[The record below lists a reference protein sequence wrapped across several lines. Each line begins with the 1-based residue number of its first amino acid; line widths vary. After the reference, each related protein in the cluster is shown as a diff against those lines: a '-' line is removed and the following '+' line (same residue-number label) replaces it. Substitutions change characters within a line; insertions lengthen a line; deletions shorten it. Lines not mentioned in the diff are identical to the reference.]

1 MPFSTFS
8 SQHRPLSRIF
18 STAATAIVSSGL
30 ICHLKTAPPTG
41 STWTDDVGNSNATLV
56 NSPTYSSSNGGYISL
71 NGSNQYV
78 MTSTSLNA
86 QISGTSP
93 NKSTAQSIF
102 IWCYP
107 TEQGVIVSEIGQAA
121 INTGWH
127 DSNIEITSSGVVDF
141 SVWHNGLTNKVSS
154 AAKSFNN
161 WYHLGWTYSGTTLT
175 AYINGASVGTVT
187 LTRSAPFNSGQN
199 LHYALGAADGTKMG
213 SDGSFCAMNVGSF
226 QVYNRALTAGEVATN
241 FNSNRTIYGLLA
253 EAI

>member
-1 MPFSTFS
+1 MPLSTFS
-8 SQHRPLSRIF
+8 GQHRPLNRIF
-18 STAATAIVSSGL
+18 STAVPALVSSGL

-41 STWTDDVGNSNATLV
+41 STWTDDVGNSNATLA

-107 TEQGVIVSEIGQAA
+107 TEQGVIVSEIGQAV
-121 INTGWH
+121 INSAWH
-127 DSNIEITSSGVVDF
+127 DSNIEMSSSGLISF
-141 SVWHNGLTNKVSS
+141 SVWHGSLVNRVTSTS
-154 AAKSFNN
+154 RSFNA

-175 AYINGASVGTVT
+175 AYINGISIGTTT
-187 LTRSAPFNSGQN
+187 LTRSAPFNTGNN
-199 LHYALGAADGTKMG
+199 LHYALGAADSTKMD
-213 SDGSFCAMNVGSF
+213 SDGSFCAMRVGSF
-226 QVYNRALTAGEVATN
+226 QVYNRALTAEEVTTN
-241 FNSNRTIYGLLA
+241 FNSNKSNYGL
-253 EAI
+253 

>member
-1 MPFSTFS
+1 
-8 SQHRPLSRIF
+8 
-18 STAATAIVSSGL
+18 
-30 ICHLKTAPPTG
+30 
-41 STWTDDVGNSNATLV
+41 
-56 NSPTYSSSNGGYISL
+56 
-71 NGSNQYV
+71 

-187 LTRSAPFNSGQN
+187 LTRSAPFNNGQN
-199 LHYALGAADGTKMG
+199 LHYALGAADSTEMG
-213 SDGSFCAMNVGSF
+213 SDGSFCAMRVGSF
-226 QVYNRALTAGEVATN
+226 QVYNRALTAGEVLTN
-241 FNSNRTIYGLLA
+241 YNSNKATYGL
-253 EAI
+253 

>member
-8 SQHRPLSRIF
+8 SQHRPLNRIF
-18 STAATAIVSSGL
+18 STAVASVVSSGL

-41 STWTDDVGNSNATLV
+41 STWTDNVGNSNATLA

-93 NKSTAQSIF
+93 SKSNAQSIF

-107 TEQGVIVSEIGQAA
+107 TEQGIIVSEIGQAT

-127 DSNIEITSSGVVDF
+127 DSNIEILSSGVVDF
-141 SVWHNGLTNKVSS
+141 SVWHGSLVNKVSS

-161 WYHLGWTYSGTTLT
+161 WYYLGWTYSGTTLT

-187 LTRSAPFNSGQN
+187 LTRSAPFNNGQN
-199 LHYALGAADGTKMG
+199 LHYALGAADSQEMG
-213 SDGSFCAMNVGSF
+213 SDGSFCAMRVGSF
-226 QVYNRALTAGEVATN
+226 QVYNRALTSDEVLTN
-241 FNSNRTIYGLLA
+241 YNSNKYTYGL
-253 EAI
+253 

>member
-8 SQHRPLSRIF
+8 SQHRPLKRIF
-18 STAATAIVSSGL
+18 STAINAIVSSGL

-41 STWTDDVGNSNATLV
+41 STWTDDRGNSNATLA

-107 TEQGVIVSEIGQAA
+107 TEQGVIVSEIGQAV
-121 INTGWH
+121 INSAWH
-127 DSNIEITSSGVVDF
+127 DSNIEMSSSGLISF
-141 SVWHNGLTNKVSS
+141 SVWHGSLVNRVTSTS
-154 AAKSFNN
+154 RSFNA

-175 AYINGASVGTVT
+175 AYINGVSVGTAT
-187 LTRSAPFNSGQN
+187 LTRQAPFNN
-199 LHYALGAADGTKMG
+199 
-213 SDGSFCAMNVGSF
+213 
-226 QVYNRALTAGEVATN
+226 
-241 FNSNRTIYGLLA
+241 
-253 EAI
+253 

>member
-1 MPFSTFS
+1 MPLSTFS
-8 SQHRPLSRIF
+8 SQHRPLNRIF
-18 STAATAIVSSGL
+18 STAVTAIVSSEL

-41 STWTDDVGNSNATLV
+41 STWTDDKGNSNATLA
-56 NSPTYSSSNGGYISL
+56 NSPVYSSDNGGYISL

-86 QISGTSP
+86 KITGTSP
-93 NKSTAQSIF
+93 SKSTAQSIF

-107 TEQGVIVSEIGQAA
+107 TEQGIIVSEIGQAA
-121 INTGWH
+121 INQSWH

-141 SVWHNGLTNKVSS
+141 SVWHGSLSNKVSS

-175 AYINGASVGTVT
+175 AYINGASVGTAT
-187 LTRSAPFNSGQN
+187 LTRQAPFNNGFN
-199 LHYALGAADGTKMG
+199 LHYALGAADGTRMG

-226 QVYNRALTAGEVATN
+226 QVYNRALTADEVLTN
-241 FNSNRTIYGLLA
+241 YNSNKATYGL
-253 EAI
+253 